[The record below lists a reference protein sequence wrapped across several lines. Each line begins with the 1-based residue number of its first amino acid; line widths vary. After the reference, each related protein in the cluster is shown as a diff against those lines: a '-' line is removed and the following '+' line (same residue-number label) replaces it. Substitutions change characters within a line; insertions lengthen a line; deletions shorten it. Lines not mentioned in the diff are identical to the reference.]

1 MCFLSTFYKNDFLA
15 FLTICIYFLIVLN
28 NVVTFRTRV
37 VILGHCERWNVLN
50 VGSSVDLVMPVLWAA
65 SRYNIIIVTI
75 PGFKSFTWAWHYF
88 THITIL
94 LSSPGS
100 VVWSDLVQVCNGHS
114 ILGLLLVVAHA
125 AVLESVAPQ
134 DLIWQIWSPHLKII
148 YLHIYPSWWISR
160 PTTVEAGNTNIL

>member
-65 SRYNIIIVTI
+65 SR
-75 PGFKSFTWAWHYF
+75 
-88 THITIL
+88 
-94 LSSPGS
+94 
-100 VVWSDLVQVCNGHS
+100 
-114 ILGLLLVVAHA
+114 
-125 AVLESVAPQ
+125 
-134 DLIWQIWSPHLKII
+134 
-148 YLHIYPSWWISR
+148 
-160 PTTVEAGNTNIL
+160 